1 MAPLTSSPWYPVAVD
16 RSIPTLSGFRAD
28 TASAGAHAL
37 DARRMD
43 CTTMIRFAPTRIID
57 IAPLFSGGARATD
70 RAVAEALSDHG
81 SFVATGFAGAEGFGG
96 RIADLL
102 SFFSME
108 VAHKLAC
115 ATCRHVP
122 RNPNI
127 YRGFYPLPE
136 KPHWSHNEIFDIGP
150 EPAMICPDVP
160 GAESFRES
168 NVWPSVEPVPDWRGR
183 MLAMLDF
190 QRELALVLMASI
202 ARGLGLEE
210 EALLAPARGRNA
222 TLRLLRYAPA
232 PPDFALRGDDGDEPE
247 GIGDGRRLTAGSH
260 VDTGLLSLLWQ
271 DETGGLQMRG
281 PDGGWREVPPAP
293 DGLSVHCGDLVKAPT
308 GGRLEGTLHRAAS
321 HGGDRCSV
329 GFFLEPDFESAVV
342 APAGGP
348 PVSYARHLVNV
359 FPDRFEA
366 PRAA

>member
-1 MAPLTSSPWYPVAVD
+1 
-16 RSIPTLSGFRAD
+16 
-28 TASAGAHAL
+28 
-37 DARRMD
+37 
-43 CTTMIRFAPTRIID
+43 MIRFAPTHIID
-57 IAPLFSGGARATD
+57 IAPLSSGGDPATD
-70 RAVAEALSDHG
+70 RAVAEALADHG

-108 VAHKLAC
+108 EAHKLAC

-127 YRGFYPLPE
+127 YRGFYPLPK
-136 KPHWSHNEIFDIGP
+136 KPHWAHNEIFDIGP
-150 EPAMICPDVP
+150 EPAMTCPDVP

-183 MLAMLDF
+183 MLAMLDL
-190 QRELALVLMASI
+190 QRELALVLMAAI

-222 TLRLLRYAPA
+222 TLRLLHYAPA
-232 PPDFALRGDDGDEPE
+232 PPDFALRGDDDDEDEPE
-247 GIGDGRRLTAGSH
+247 GIGDGRRLIVRSH

-281 PDGGWREVPPAP
+281 PDGEWREVPPAP
-293 DGLSVHCGDLVKAPT
+293 DGLSVHCGDLVEALT
-308 GGRLEGTLHRAAS
+308 GGRLEGTLHRAAG
-321 HGGDRCSV
+321 HGGDRCST
-329 GFFLEPDFESAVV
+329 GFFLEPGFGTAVI

-348 PVSYARHLVNV
+348 PVSYARHLVNQ